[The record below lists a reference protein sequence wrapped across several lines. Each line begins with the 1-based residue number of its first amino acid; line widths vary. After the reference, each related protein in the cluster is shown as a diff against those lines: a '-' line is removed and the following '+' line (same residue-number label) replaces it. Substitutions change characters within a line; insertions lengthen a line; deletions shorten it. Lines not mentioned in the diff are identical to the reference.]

1 MSSQEWKTPDEII
14 RLQRLNKKKKQLQA
28 RLINNNNNNT
38 PHLDS
43 KEKQSLLEAVVSQKR
58 KNPFGR
64 STSTITQEEDTKKR
78 QKTIHVAD
86 ISEDDSLFNL
96 INAKSNSS
104 VKETPPQAAPNPIL
118 ISKKDSISFSQE
130 NVRRLF
136 ESKSKGFL
144 EEEDEDEDA
153 HNLIQKQT
161 YTKHLPVDWSI
172 KSRLRMFS
180 EIPLP
185 NTNLKSNQE
194 ASGITSFVRC
204 LDLQNSNSGLDI
216 SPAAKLN
223 QSTYYWQHPHFP
235 WMTLFPR
242 NAKSNPLLNITAN
255 NDAIKDAL
263 VKDWNKS
270 FKGLFQ
276 LLRARQCPYFYM
288 FANSFS
294 VLFRAAGI
302 GGKVEMNAM
311 LTPTSRGL
319 RNALKQEGIEFTM
332 PLKGS
337 NLNRSTEEK
346 KESSFNGEEVDNA
359 IEDFEDDEEE
369 DEEWLESLGVDKK
382 EIIKNIATTN
392 ARLERKKEMSE
403 DFSDISLIMIEGSEC
418 QALFNFLLN
427 AKSLITAV
435 GRLAGIPPTLLA
447 PVAFPKASMQMLETK
462 SSKLR
467 MDGVDYFSIE
477 LKGIILPHVL
487 PFVMNLFANVLDPS
501 KTFSSTLAT
510 SHCTLA
516 FGKASQKIN
525 EDDVISKVNK
535 EEPND
540 TEEQKTVTE
549 SDTIFFA
556 ENLSDSGI
564 PKEVIRAFC
573 RIGENSCHLLER
585 VCFSKE
591 HGYSWK

>member
-1 MSSQEWKTPDEII
+1 MV
-14 RLQRLNKKKKQLQA
+14 
-28 RLINNNNNNT
+28 NNNNNNT
-38 PHLDS
+38 PQLDS
-43 KEKQSLLEAVVSQKR
+43 KEKKSLLEAVVSQKR

-64 STSTITQEEDTKKR
+64 SSSSVSQQEESKKR
-78 QKTIHVAD
+78 QKTVHVAD

-96 INAKSNSS
+96 ISASSNHTS
-104 VKETPPQAAPNPIL
+104 VKETPPQTGFAPAL
-118 ISKKDSISFSQE
+118 VSKKDSFSQE
-130 NVRRLF
+130 SVRRLF

-144 EEEDEDEDA
+144 EDEEEDEDA
-153 HNLIQKQT
+153 LIQKQT

-180 EIPLP
+180 EVPLP

-204 LDLQNSNSGLDI
+204 LDLQNSNSVLDI
-216 SPAAKLN
+216 SPATKLN
-223 QSTYYWQHPHFP
+223 QATYYWQHPHLP

-242 NAKSNPLLNITAN
+242 NAKTNPLVNITTN
-255 NDAIKDAL
+255 NDAIKEAL

-319 RNALKQEGIEFTM
+319 RNSLKQEGIEFTM
-332 PLKGS
+332 PLKSS
-337 NLNRSTEEK
+337 NLNKSAE
-346 KESSFNGEEVDNA
+346 KESSFNGEEADKDNA

-382 EIIKNIATTN
+382 EIIKNIAVTN
-392 ARLERKKEMSE
+392 ARIERKKEMAE
-403 DFSDISLIMIEGSEC
+403 DFSDVSLVMIEGSEC

-427 AKSLITAV
+427 SKSIVTAV

-447 PVAFPKASMQMLETK
+447 PVAFPKASMQMVETK
-462 SSKLR
+462 SNKLR

-477 LKGIILPHVL
+477 LKGVILPHVL
-487 PFVMNLFANVLDPS
+487 PFVMNLFGDVIDPS

-516 FGKASQKIN
+516 FGKASQRIN
-525 EDDVISKVNK
+525 EDEDQACK
-535 EEPND
+535 ENGVVKES
-540 TEEQKTVTE
+540 TEEEEQKTVTE

-564 PKEVIRAFC
+564 PKEVIKAFC

>member
-1 MSSQEWKTPDEII
+1 MINTEI
-14 RLQRLNKKKKQLQA
+14 Q
-28 RLINNNNNNT
+28 T
-38 PHLDS
+38 
-43 KEKQSLLEAVVSQKR
+43 
-58 KNPFGR
+58 
-64 STSTITQEEDTKKR
+64 
-78 QKTIHVAD
+78 
-86 ISEDDSLFNL
+86 
-96 INAKSNSS
+96 S
-104 VKETPPQAAPNPIL
+104 VKETPPQT
-118 ISKKDSISFSQE
+118 ISATPVLLSKSDSVSFSQDS
-130 NVRRLF
+130 VRRLF

-144 EEEDEDEDA
+144 QEEDDDEDA
-153 HNLIQKQT
+153 QNLIQKQT

-194 ASGITSFVRC
+194 ASGITSFARC

-223 QSTYYWQHPHFP
+223 QSTYYWQHPHLP

-242 NAKSNPLLNITAN
+242 NAKTNSLLNITAN

-263 VKDWNKS
+263 IKDWNKS

-276 LLRARQCPYFYM
+276 LLRARQCPYFYL

-319 RNALKQEGIEFTM
+319 RSALKQEGIEFTM
-332 PLKGS
+332 PLKS
-337 NLNRSTEEK
+337 NLNKSAE
-346 KESSFNGEEVDNA
+346 KESSFNGEER
-359 IEDFEDDEEE
+359 IEDFEDDDEEE

-382 EIIKNIATTN
+382 QIIKNIAATN
-392 ARLERKKEMSE
+392 ARIERKKEMSE
-403 DFSDISLIMIEGSEC
+403 DFSDISLVMIEGSEC

-427 AKSLITAV
+427 SKSLITAV
-435 GRLAGIPPTLLA
+435 GRLAGIPPTLFA

-477 LKGIILPHVL
+477 LKGVILPHVL
-487 PFVMNLFANVLDPS
+487 PFVMNLFADVLDT

-516 FGKASQKIN
+516 FGKATQKIN
-525 EDDVISKVNK
+525 EDAVNTPK
-535 EEPND
+535 ESQGELAESED
-540 TEEQKTVTE
+540 QTTVT
-549 SDTIFFA
+549 DTIFFA

-564 PKEVIRAFC
+564 PKEVIKAFC
-573 RIGENSCHLLER
+573 RVGENSCQLLER

>member
-28 RLINNNNNNT
+28 RLLNNNNNT
-38 PHLDS
+38 VNFEP
-43 KEKQSLLEAVVSQKR
+43 KEKESLLEKVVSQKR
-58 KNPFGR
+58 KNPFGK
-64 STSTITQEEDTKKR
+64 SSKPSQNQSEPAKR
-78 QKTIHVAD
+78 QKTVHVAD

-96 INAKSNSS
+96 ISGENSS
-104 VKETPPQAAPNPIL
+104 VKETPPQAAPSVPLL

-130 NVRRLF
+130 SVRRLF

-144 EEEDEDEDA
+144 VEDEEEEDAE
-153 HNLIQKQT
+153 NIVQKQT

-172 KSRLRMFS
+172 KSRMRLFA
-180 EIPLP
+180 EVPLP

-204 LDLQNSNSGLDI
+204 LDLENSNSGLDI

-223 QSTYYWQHPHFP
+223 QCTYYWQHPHLP

-242 NAKSNPLLNITAN
+242 NAKSNTLLNVASS
-255 NDAIKDAL
+255 NDSIKEAL
-263 VKDWNKS
+263 IKDWNKS

-276 LLRARQCPYFYM
+276 LLRARQCPYFYL

-319 RNALKQEGIEFTM
+319 RNALKQEGID
-332 PLKGS
+332 
-337 NLNRSTEEK
+337 
-346 KESSFNGEEVDNA
+346 FNGEETSENA
-359 IEDFEDDEEE
+359 IDDFEDDEEEE

-382 EIIKNIATTN
+382 QIIKNIAATN
-392 ARLERKKEMSE
+392 ARIERKKEMAE
-403 DFSDISLIMIEGSEC
+403 DFSDLSLVLIEGSEC
-418 QALFNFLLN
+418 QALYNFLLN
-427 AKSLITAV
+427 SKSLITNV

-477 LKGIILPHVL
+477 LKGVILPHVL
-487 PFVMNLFANVLDPS
+487 PFVMNLFANILDPT
-501 KTFSSTLAT
+501 KTFSTTVAT
-510 SHCTLA
+510 SHCTMA
-516 FGKASQKIN
+516 FGKATQRIN
-525 EDDVISKVNK
+525 EDEVSKDSKK
-535 EEPND
+535 EESKESD
-540 TEEQKTVTE
+540 EEKTVTV

-564 PKEVIRAFC
+564 PMDIIKAFC
-573 RIGENSCHLLER
+573 RVGEHSCHLLER

>member
-1 MSSQEWKTPDEII
+1 M
-14 RLQRLNKKKKQLQA
+14 
-28 RLINNNNNNT
+28 
-38 PHLDS
+38 
-43 KEKQSLLEAVVSQKR
+43 EAVVSQKR
-58 KNPFGR
+58 KNPFQR
-64 STSTITQEEDTKKR
+64 SSVLKQKEEPQKR
-78 QKTIHVAD
+78 QKTIQVAD

-96 INAKSNSS
+96 INTKTHAS
-104 VKETPPQAAPNPIL
+104 VKETPPQTETPVL
-118 ISKKDSISFSQE
+118 LSKKDSSSFSQE
-130 NVRRLF
+130 SVRRLF

-144 EEEDEDEDA
+144 EEEDDDEDP

-172 KSRLRMFS
+172 KTRLRMFS

-223 QSTYYWQHPHFP
+223 QSTYYWQHPHLP

-242 NAKSNPLLNITAN
+242 NSKSNSLVNITAN

-294 VLFRAAGI
+294 VLFRGAGI

-319 RNALKQEGIEFTM
+319 RSALKQEGVEFTM

-337 NLNRSTEEK
+337 NHNKSAE
-346 KESSFNGEEVDNA
+346 KESSFNAEETNNA
-359 IEDFEDDEEE
+359 IEDFEDDDGEE
-369 DEEWLESLGVDKK
+369 DEEWLASLGVDKK
-382 EIIKNIATTN
+382 EIIKNIASTN
-392 ARLERKKEMSE
+392 ARLERNKEMAE
-403 DFSDISLIMIEGSEC
+403 DFSDISLVMIEGSEC

-427 AKSLITAV
+427 SKSLITSV

-462 SSKLR
+462 SNKLR

-487 PFVMNLFANVLDPS
+487 PFVMNLFADVLDPS

-510 SHCTLA
+510 SFSTLA
-516 FGKASQKIN
+516 FGKATQKIN
-525 EDDVISKVNK
+525 EDEVSKSKQIK
-535 EEPND
+535 EEPLE
-540 TEEQKTVTE
+540 TEEQQIVTE

-564 PKEVIRAFC
+564 PKEVIKAFC